1 MKENMTYSLIKGAL
15 VNFTRQ
21 MASYYGQFGI
31 RVNSIGP
38 GYFRTSMTKKSWDN
52 LKRRK
57 EIQDCTM
64 LKRWGV
70 PKDLEGIIIFLSSD
84 ASSYITGQDI
94 YVDGG
99 WTAKGMR

>member
-1 MKENMTYSLIKGAL
+1 
-15 VNFTRQ
+15 
-21 MASYYGQFGI
+21 
-31 RVNSIGP
+31 
-38 GYFRTSMTKKSWDN
+38 MTKKSCDN

-64 LKRWGV
+64 LKRWGI